1 MKVALISPKWNQMV
15 NSYPSLGLG
24 YLAAVL
30 ERRGDEVRIF
40 DFGLDP
46 RRPLEEEVY
55 DVLAFRPD
63 VIGLTAMTTS
73 YHSAEEIMTLLR
85 AGTRAPMVLGGPH
98 ATVFPERTLQEQP
111 ALDYLVFG
119 EGEETMLELME
130 VIEGRR
136 DPAAVAGLCYRRDGE
151 VICNPAR
158 PLIRDLDAL
167 PFPARHLFQ
176 LERYPLYAPD
186 GGRMLTVLTSRGC
199 PYNCSYCFKG
209 IVGRTYRQRS
219 PENLILELKELIRT
233 YGIRNFYFIDDLFTL
248 DVKRLNVLLDMII
261 AEGLDI
267 RWQCLARV
275 DRVTPE
281 LLRKMAAAGCRQ
293 IHYGIESGNQK
304 ILDRVG
310 KRITLEQVR
319 QAVRWTAEAGIR
331 SKGYFML
338 GLPGEE
344 EEDVD
349 ALIGL
354 VQRTA
359 GQFPHQIVVNVTPYV
374 PKPHTPF
381 QWLSAPAVDVV
392 KGRLE
397 RVRQGLRGKR
407 VQVRAESPEWSQVQA
422 VLARGDERLA
432 PALVGMRRP
441 TLAAWRQSLEEQG
454 LKPAEW
460 LRAWSYEEALPWD
473 HIDHG
478 VSRRFLQRMAERAE
492 EGKMPAG
499 CPGAGCAACGVC
511 KEAEAGE
518 S

>member
-1 MKVALISPKWNQMV
+1 MRVALISPKWNQMV

-46 RRPLEEEVY
+46 RRPLEEEVL

-73 YHSAEEIMTLLR
+73 YHSAEQTISLLR
-85 AGTRAPMVLGGPH
+85 AGTHAPMVLGGPH
-98 ATVFPERTLQEQP
+98 ATVFPERTLREQP

-136 DPAAVAGLCYRRDGE
+136 DPATVAGLCYRRAGQ
-151 VICNPAR
+151 VMCNPAR

-219 PENLILELKELIRT
+219 PENLIQELKELIRT
-233 YGIRNFYFIDDLFTL
+233 YGIHNFYFIDDLFTL
-248 DVKRLNVLLDMII
+248 DVKRLNVLLDMMI

-281 LLRKMAAAGCRQ
+281 LLRRMAAAGCRQ
-293 IHYGIESGNQK
+293 IHYGIESGDQE
-304 ILDRVG
+304 ILERVG

-338 GLPGEE
+338 GLPGDTEE
-344 EEDVD
+344 TMEQTIQFAASLDLDD
-349 ALIGL
+349 AMFSL
-354 VQRTA
+354 T
-359 GQFPHQIVVNVTPYV
+359 
-374 PKPHTPF
+374 TPF
-381 QWLSAPAVDVV
+381 PGTRLWEELVARSPETQYNSDFSRAYYYNSYTEEIAPFLNVSEVSDQRLSQLAIEARRRFDESRRKRKYQRRLGKPLGTALWAASQWKPVRAIGRRILDLPAVS
-392 KGRLE
+392 RWIPL
-397 RVRQGLRGKR
+397 RQE
-407 VQVRAESPEWSQVQA
+407 QSPKWN
-422 VLARGDERLA
+422 
-432 PALVGMRRP
+432 
-441 TLAAWRQSLEEQG
+441 
-454 LKPAEW
+454 
-460 LRAWSYEEALPWD
+460 
-473 HIDHG
+473 
-478 VSRRFLQRMAERAE
+478 
-492 EGKMPAG
+492 
-499 CPGAGCAACGVC
+499 
-511 KEAEAGE
+511 
-518 S
+518 

>member
-1 MKVALISPKWNQMV
+1 MRVALISPKWNQMV

-46 RRPLEEEVY
+46 RRPLEEEVL

-73 YHSAEEIMTLLR
+73 YHSAEQTISLLR
-85 AGTRAPMVLGGPH
+85 AGTHAPMVLGGPH
-98 ATVFPERTLQEQP
+98 ATVFPERTLREQP

-136 DPAAVAGLCYRRDGE
+136 DPATVAGLCYRRAGQ
-151 VICNPAR
+151 VMCNPAR

-186 GGRMLTVLTSRGC
+186 GGRLLTVLTSRGC

-219 PENLILELKELIRT
+219 PENLIQELKELIRT
-233 YGIRNFYFIDDLFTL
+233 YGIHNFYFIDDLFTL
-248 DVKRLNVLLDMII
+248 DVKRLNVLLDMMI

-281 LLRKMAAAGCRQ
+281 LLRRMAAAGCRQ
-293 IHYGIESGNQK
+293 IHYGIESGDQE
-304 ILDRVG
+304 ILERVG

-338 GLPGEE
+338 GLPGDTEE
-344 EEDVD
+344 TMEQTIQFAASLDLDD
-349 ALIGL
+349 AMFSL
-354 VQRTA
+354 T
-359 GQFPHQIVVNVTPYV
+359 
-374 PKPHTPF
+374 TPF
-381 QWLSAPAVDVV
+381 PGTRLWEELVARSPETQYNSDFSRAYYYNSYTEEIAPFLNVSEVSDQRLSQLAIEARRRFDESRRKRKYQRRLGKPLGTALWAASQWKPVRAIGRRILDLPAVS
-392 KGRLE
+392 RWIPL
-397 RVRQGLRGKR
+397 RQE
-407 VQVRAESPEWSQVQA
+407 QSPKWN
-422 VLARGDERLA
+422 
-432 PALVGMRRP
+432 
-441 TLAAWRQSLEEQG
+441 
-454 LKPAEW
+454 
-460 LRAWSYEEALPWD
+460 
-473 HIDHG
+473 
-478 VSRRFLQRMAERAE
+478 
-492 EGKMPAG
+492 
-499 CPGAGCAACGVC
+499 
-511 KEAEAGE
+511 
-518 S
+518 